1 MKRETLVPERS
12 KGSDSRSDG
21 TTFVG
26 SNPTQ
31 CKKKFNLFI
40 IYRTA
45 ADVFVTPGADVF
57 VTPGADVFVT
67 PGADVFVTPAAD
79 VFVTPAADV
88 FVTPGADVRGGIVTI
103 FFFLRTHP
111 GGHLLL
117 APSRVTFI
125 KTKAAKNRAARIKP
139 ILNNVDEPLRFLIL

>member
-45 ADVFVTPGADVF
+45 ADVF

>member
-40 IYRTA
+40 IYRTGADVFVTPAADVFVTPA
-45 ADVFVTPGADVF
+45 ADVFVTPG
-57 VTPGADVFVT
+57 
-67 PGADVFVTPAAD
+67 AD

>member
-40 IYRTA
+40 IYRT
-45 ADVFVTPGADVF
+45 
-57 VTPGADVFVT
+57 
-67 PGADVFVTPAAD
+67 GADVFVTPAAD
-79 VFVTPAADV
+79 VFVTPGADV